1 VRVFLHFADVGDV
14 LHIERAA
21 MATTR
26 IDRREFL
33 KRLPLFSDFTADE
46 LNSLANQTS
55 ELYVER
61 GAPIFHRGD
70 PCRGFHIVIYG
81 QVKLGFLSVHGGEK
95 IVEIVGPG
103 FSFGEALMFMEKPY
117 ILSASALADT
127 MLLHISKEA
136 VFGELEHN
144 PAFARR
150 MLAGMSRRLH
160 GLISDVESYCLR
172 TGSQRIVGYLL
183 KDESVCDGATVTLTV
198 SKKSLA
204 SRLNLTPEYFS
215 RVLRDLTEHGMV
227 AVEGRQI
234 TILDIERLRAYEG

>member
-1 VRVFLHFADVGDV
+1 ML
-14 LHIERAA
+14 
-21 MATTR
+21 TSK

-33 KRLPLFSDFTADE
+33 KRLPLFADFPAEE
-46 LNSLANQTS
+46 LTVLAAATQ
-55 ELYVER
+55 ELHVPR
-61 GAPIFHRGD
+61 GTPIFHRGD

-81 QVKLGFLSVHGGEK
+81 QVKLGFLSVQGDEK

-117 ILSASALADT
+117 IVGATALADT
-127 MLLHISKEA
+127 MLLHIAKEA

-160 GLISDVESYCLR
+160 GLMKDVESYSLR
-172 TGSQRIVGYLL
+172 SGSQRIVGYLL
-183 KDESVCDGATVTLTV
+183 KDEPEGDGSQVTLAV
-198 SKKSLA
+198 SKKLLA

-215 RVLRDLTEHGMV
+215 RVLHDLTGHGMIEV
-227 AVEGRQI
+227 KGRQI

>member
-1 VRVFLHFADVGDV
+1 
-14 LHIERAA
+14 
-21 MATTR
+21 MTTPK

-33 KRLPLFSDFTADE
+33 KRLPLFSDFAASELDE
-46 LNSLANQTS
+46 LARQTT
-55 ELYVER
+55 ELHVER
-61 GAPIFHRGD
+61 GTPIFHRGD
-70 PCRGFHIVIYG
+70 ACCGFHIVIYG
-81 QVKLGFLSVHGGEK
+81 QVKLGFLSAQGGEK

-117 ILSASALADT
+117 ILSATALADS

-136 VFGELEHN
+136 VFNELERN

-160 GLISDVESYCLR
+160 GLISDVESYSLR
-172 TGSQRIVGYLL
+172 SGSQRIVGYLL
-183 KDESVCDGATVTLTV
+183 KDEPAADGARVTLTV

-215 RVLRDLTEHGMV
+215 RVLRDLTELNMISV
-227 AVEGRQI
+227 QGREI
-234 TILDIERLRAYEG
+234 TIHDIERLRAYEG

>member
-1 VRVFLHFADVGDV
+1 ML
-14 LHIERAA
+14 
-21 MATTR
+21 TSK

-33 KRLPLFSDFTADE
+33 KRLPLFADFTADE
-46 LNSLANQTS
+46 LTVLAASTQ
-55 ELYVER
+55 EVHVPR
-61 GAPIFHRGD
+61 GTPIFNRGD

-81 QVKLGFLSVHGGEK
+81 QVKLGFLSVQGDEK
-95 IVEIVGPG
+95 IVEIIGPG

-117 ILSASALADT
+117 IVGATALDDT
-127 MLLHISKEA
+127 MLLHIAKEA

-160 GLISDVESYCLR
+160 GLIKDVESYSLR
-172 TGSQRIVGYLL
+172 SGSQRIVGYLL
-183 KDESVCDGATVTLTV
+183 KDEPDGDGALVTLSV
-198 SKKSLA
+198 SKKLLA

-215 RVLRDLTEHGMV
+215 RVLHDLSEHGMI
-227 AVEGRQI
+227 AVKGRQI